1 MPLIYVF
8 KPSISIILML
18 LYWFSSE
25 KKDVLFFLTIGTS
38 LLTNVLFIPN
48 DLYYIFIGL
57 VVFIFHRFI
66 SILHILKVMKIKD
79 FIPVLLASVPFLFVF
94 F

>member
-1 MPLIYVF
+1 
-8 KPSISIILML
+8 
-18 LYWFSSE
+18 
-25 KKDVLFFLTIGTS
+25 
-38 LLTNVLFIPN
+38 LFIPN
-48 DLYYIFIGL
+48 DLYFIFIGL

-66 SILHILKVMKIKD
+66 SFLHILKVMKIKD